1 MSLNKVSY
9 IDMSEGPI
17 LLVGSGRV
25 RDFEE
30 DGIESNISTL
40 KTGKYEVNIGG
51 RRPTRL
57 GRNYYYRMCKTIMY
71 KGIFV

>member
-9 IDMSEGPI
+9 IEMSEGPI

-30 DGIESNISTL
+30 DGIESNMSTL
-40 KTGKYEVNIGG
+40 KTGKYAIKIGG

-57 GRNYYYRMCKTIMY
+57 GRNYYYRMCKIIMY
-71 KGIFV
+71 RGIFV